1 MKYPCSYIWFL
12 FNPLYFREVH
22 MMAECVEKNS
32 ISCEERERMKV
43 SAHKPLVMALLKG
56 TCSMEEKE
64 GGPLSP
70 IVRTT
75 LLFYEIFIQLDIY

>member
-1 MKYPCSYIWFL
+1 MKYPCSYIWLVFD
-12 FNPLYFREVH
+12 PLYFREVH

-64 GGPLSP
+64 GGPLRP
-70 IVRTT
+70 VVGTAV
-75 LLFYEIFIQLDIY
+75 LFMKCSFN

>member
-1 MKYPCSYIWFL
+1 MFD
-12 FNPLYFREVH
+12 PLYFREVH

-43 SAHKPLVMALLKG
+43 DAHKPLVMALLKG

-64 GGPLSP
+64 GGPLRP
-70 IVRTT
+70 VVGTAV
-75 LLFYEIFIQLDIY
+75 LFYEIFIQLDIY